1 MLFLTTLIFS
11 LQMVLCFKKSVL
23 AMKCIWPSTNPE
35 IRLRFFIVRN
45 KRRILQFYAVAQCF
59 VFLFS
64 ATRRL
69 RSEED
74 LSRTADIV
82 AV

>member
-1 MLFLTTLIFS
+1 
-11 LQMVLCFKKSVL
+11 MVLCFKKTIH

-35 IRLRFFIVRN
+35 IRLRFFLVRD
-45 KRRILQFYAVAQCF
+45 KRRVLQFYVIARCF

-74 LSRTADIV
+74 LSRTAVIV